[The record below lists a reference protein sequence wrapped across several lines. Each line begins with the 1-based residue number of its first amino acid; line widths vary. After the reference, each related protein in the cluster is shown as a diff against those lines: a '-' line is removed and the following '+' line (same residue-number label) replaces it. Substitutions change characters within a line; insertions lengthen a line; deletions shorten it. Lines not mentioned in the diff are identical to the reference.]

1 MTTST
6 TLIRFWVR
14 VPVLS
19 VQMKVVAPSVST
31 ASRRRTSALR
41 AAMVWA
47 PRASDRVTVG
57 SRPSGTSA
65 TATPTPNRKAWV
77 SPRPEREGGRAQQ
90 QAGERGDDG
99 DDPDHPVQLHREW
112 ARRALRGG

>member
-1 MTTST
+1 MPGDVHRPAAVTTST
-6 TLIRFWVR
+6 TLIRFWVM

-41 AAMVWA
+41 SAMVWA
-47 PRASDRVTVG
+47 PRARDRVTVG

-65 TATPTPNRKAWV
+65 TETPTPKRKAWV
-77 SPRPEREGGRAQQ
+77 TPSPSSEGGRAEEQP
-90 QAGERGDDG
+90 GER
-99 DDPDHPVQLHREW
+99 
-112 ARRALRGG
+112 AR